1 MPEYKLL
8 SALNVSKST
17 KTIKEIRKENLS
29 LNELKLIAKIK
40 GYESISEDKLLSA
53 LNKSKPVKTKR
64 EIRKEYCDEDKMFR
78 DLRFLFDTEKDI
90 VDPKKLLV
98 LLIITIF
105 NMKVREIKTEIYLLK
120 NILMLSN
127 HNYVI

>member
-29 LNELKLIAKIK
+29 LNELKLIAKSK
-40 GYESISEDKLLSA
+40 GYEIISEDKLLSA

-105 NMKVREIKTEIYLLK
+105 NMKVCEIKTEIYLLK